1 MQVSLCSWEDNG
13 NIYINLS
20 FVLCLLLGHYQWWW
34 HINFSALSWL
44 YTFTN
49 GCTACNCTE
58 IILLNWY
65 YSFAFNTVNL
75 NLLNGHPCPA
85 EGGKK
90 KKIKKIKGDFFFF
103 LVESLPS
110 ACCLTLRATV
120 FTWANT
126 SISFRSIFRLLPN
139 KLSELPDPKQSM
151 STRSPMP
158 YLPTCWSTLD
168 TLRYLGCLR
177 WSRLSKMPE
186 ESSWSV
192 LQVPELYW

>member
-75 NLLNGHPCPA
+75 NLLNGHPSPA

-90 KKIKKIKGDFFFF
+90 KKSRKSREIFFFF
-103 LVESLPS
+103 SSGVTTISLLFDFESY
-110 ACCLTLRATV
+110 C
-120 FTWANT
+120 FH
-126 SISFRSIFRLLPN
+126 
-139 KLSELPDPKQSM
+139 
-151 STRSPMP
+151 
-158 YLPTCWSTLD
+158 
-168 TLRYLGCLR
+168 
-177 WSRLSKMPE
+177 LSKH
-186 ESSWSV
+186 
-192 LQVPELYW
+192 LYFIQVNIQTLT